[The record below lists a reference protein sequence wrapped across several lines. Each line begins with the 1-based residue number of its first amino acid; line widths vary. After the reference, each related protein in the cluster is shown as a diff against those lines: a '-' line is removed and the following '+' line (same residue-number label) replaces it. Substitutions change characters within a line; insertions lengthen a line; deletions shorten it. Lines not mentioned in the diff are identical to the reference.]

1 MFAITFD
8 SCWRFE
14 IHNIQPP
21 VSLSIL
27 SMRLMSY
34 CVSSWQKAWE
44 RAFIAFCSVKGE
56 TQKCRESSER
66 HTRSLSL
73 CFDSFLFLRATLGT
87 TFSCLHA
94 DVVDSPFLLC
104 ATENLSFGSVSLLV
118 KYFRFKR
125 RKMSQWWLSDLPGVA
140 VFNPHRQKL
149 QNFLLFCSFYFS
161 YKGRN
166 VFLKSWGIFPSI
178 KMLFL
183 LRKNSHFS
191 TMTPSIWRLHVEGHF
206 IILNTF
212 KRTQYVMFVYLLFKS
227 IRLGFL

>member
-1 MFAITFD
+1 
-8 SCWRFE
+8 
-14 IHNIQPP
+14 
-21 VSLSIL
+21 
-27 SMRLMSY
+27 MSY

-94 DVVDSPFLLC
+94 DVVDSLRFYCAQPRICRLVPSLC
-104 ATENLSFGSVSLLV
+104 WWNIFGSRGERCLNDDCLT
-118 KYFRFKR
+118 YR
-125 RKMSQWWLSDLPGVA
+125 GVA

-161 YKGRN
+161 YKARN